1 MEVIMGFFNKI
12 LDLGEDIIKT
22 PINVVKD
29 GLDVLDGE
37 TPKNTVKGLKKIAK
51 DVDDIIDDVV

>member
-1 MEVIMGFFNKI
+1 MGFFNKI